1 MTYNSWDV
9 VTVPF
14 PFTDKTAA
22 KKRPAL
28 VLSKSEYQCK
38 TGHLILLMITT
49 ANNSSWYSDIQ
60 IADLNA
66 AGLKTSSV
74 IRFKMFSL
82 DERLIIKKIGNL
94 SDLDKEKVKEQL
106 SATIDIN

>member
-28 VLSKSEYQCK
+28 ILNKSEYQCK
-38 TGHLILLMITT
+38 TGHLILLMITS

-60 IADLNA
+60 IEDLNLV
-66 AGLKTSSV
+66 GLKNPSV

-94 SDLDKEKVKEQL
+94 SEPDKQKVKEQIL
-106 SATIDIN
+106 GTIDL

>member
-28 VLSKSEYQCK
+28 VLSKSEHQCK
-38 TGHLILLMITT
+38 TGHLILLMITS
-49 ANNSSWYSDIQ
+49 ANNSSWHSDIQ
-60 IADLNA
+60 VTDLNA
-66 AGLKTSSV
+66 VGLKNTSV
-74 IRFKMFSL
+74 IRFKIFSL

-94 SDLDKEKVKEQL
+94 SDLDKQKVKEKL
-106 SATIDIN
+106 LETIDI